1 MLCQSFFPDLS
12 APLLCRSYS
21 HNLNDPVH
29 VIGHDHKA
37 VHINSSK
44 MKRNR
49 GPAFTSDPPKRGEF
63 NACLAHSAKDAPLVI
78 RADCHEVEAGSR
90 IISVLQTSGNLRELQ
105 AVRSEEHTS
114 ELQSRQYLV
123 YRLLL
128 EKTKQQR

>member
-37 VHINSSK
+37 LHINSSK

-49 GPAFTSDPPKRGEF
+49 GPAFTSVVLHKQMTHR
-63 NACLAHSAKDAPLVI
+63 LIYVI
-78 RADCHEVEAGSR
+78 RAHVHCPRTLSTATPGTGSPATDR
-90 IISVLQTSGNLRELQ
+90 ANHHALCR
-105 AVRSEEHTS
+105 
-114 ELQSRQYLV
+114 
-123 YRLLL
+123 
-128 EKTKQQR
+128 

>member
-1 MLCQSFFPDLS
+1 MLSQSFFPDLS

-49 GPAFTSDPPKRGEF
+49 GPAFTSDAHKRGEF
-63 NACLAHSAKDAPLVI
+63 NACLAHSAKDAPLVM

-90 IISVLQTSGNLRELQ
+90 IISVLQTSGWRHCLARGRFQITLAQHAAPLQ
-105 AVRSEEHTS
+105 RSC
-114 ELQSRQYLV
+114 
-123 YRLLL
+123 LL
-128 EKTKQQR
+128 